1 MSIPVLAVVGHPNKG
16 KSSIVATLTRQ
27 DDVRISEI
35 SGTTTAA
42 QVFDFSIDGV
52 VCYQL
57 VDTPGFQRPRQVLSW
72 LQQHSPNAAERQ
84 QTLQAFV
91 DEQSALASSRFQD
104 ELELLRPI
112 LAGAGVIYVV
122 DGSLPYSPEFEA
134 EMTILQW
141 SGQPRMALINP
152 IAGDTYVPQWQSALG
167 QYFSVVRVFDPMKAD
182 FQKQLTVLSAFAEL
196 HEPWRVSIES
206 TIERLQQ
213 YVQRLE
219 QQGAF
224 LVAEHL
230 VQMLGHVSSVRVP
243 SSFVESILEA
253 SLKAEY
259 QAQLRK
265 IEASMQQ
272 QLKALFAHS
281 HMSVEGQTLET
292 DYPDLFD
299 SSHWYLYGLD
309 RQKLVALSASAG
321 AAAGAVLDAGVGGA
335 SMMTG
340 AIAGGLLSG
349 LASLAATFRPDKL
362 RIKGIPL
369 AGKTLT
375 AGPTRELT
383 FIFVLLGRAVSF
395 LEMILRRTHADRS
408 VAAIKSSSMSE
419 RIRQLPAADQVKLT
433 RLLQK
438 AHKGLGDAEL
448 LQLRDQVMLLANL
461 DG

>member
-1 MSIPVLAVVGHPNKG
+1 MAIPVLAVVGHPNKG

-42 QVFDFSIDGV
+42 QVFNFSIDGI

-72 LQQHSPNAAERQ
+72 LQQRAPNAAERQ

-91 DEQSALASSRFQD
+91 DEQSALVSSRFQD

-112 LAGAGVIYVV
+112 LAGAGIIYVV

-152 IAGDTYVPQWQSALG
+152 IAGDTYVPQWQNALG

-182 FQKQLTVLSAFAEL
+182 FQKQLAVLSAFAEL
-196 HEPWRVSIES
+196 YEPWRASMES

-219 QQGAF
+219 QQGAL
-224 LVAEHL
+224 LVAEYL

-243 SSFVESILEA
+243 SGFVDAILQA

-259 QAQLRK
+259 QAGLRK
-265 IEASMQQ
+265 IEATMQQ

-281 HMSVEGQTLET
+281 HMSVQGQALQA

-309 RQKLVALSASAG
+309 RQKLVTLSASAG
-321 AAAGAVLDAGVGGA
+321 AAAGAVLDAGVGGT
-335 SMMTG
+335 SLMTG
-340 AIAGGLLSG
+340 AVAGGLLSG

-383 FIFVLLGRAVSF
+383 FIFVLLGRAVNF
-395 LEMILRRTHADRS
+395 LDMILRRTHADRS
-408 VAAIKSSSMSE
+408 VAAVENSSLSE
-419 RIRQLPAADQVKLT
+419 RIRQLPAVDQLKLT

-438 AHKGLGDAEL
+438 AHKGLSDSEL